1 MKKLVILLFSLL
13 IYEVFASPFEV
24 EDFDIPIKQNNSLL
38 FNKIHF
44 KEVKNGQFKITNIQ
58 NAVQL
63 KVDIKTGDNRM
74 IEGTKIELIK
84 CFQELNEPYNPFSI
98 AYILV
103 DNQQFTVSNN
113 ASLSDNVN
121 AKFFVWIKCTE

>member
-121 AKFFVWIKCTE
+121 AKFFVWVKCTE